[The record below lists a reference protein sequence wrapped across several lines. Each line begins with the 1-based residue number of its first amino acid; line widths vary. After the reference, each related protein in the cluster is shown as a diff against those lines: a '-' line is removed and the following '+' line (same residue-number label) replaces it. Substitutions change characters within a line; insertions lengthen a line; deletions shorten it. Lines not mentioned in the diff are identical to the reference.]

1 MIRRIKSQAAQNEA
15 RDIQYIIQSIND
27 RNNAGIKIIES
38 FREKFGVDI
47 LEARKRIGTSRG
59 VHYDFDVRIDGL
71 GWKHVEH
78 KGSQKFESINPES
91 VPWKAGVQFYNGGCE
106 KYSVALEYAKLWYEI
121 HILSSSLKTKWGVEK
136 PIPTFKEFWKDCCAQ
151 NDPTSSFQKEL
162 KARVRIVQS
171 SLLDERRPVIEK
183 LDFDEKTLQTLKEE
197 VSNIANEVLDQKD
210 YWLVVHGNLE
220 TEFNVAWY
228 PKYVITKI
236 NEVEVEKGK
245 DIKFKFKCEGGSSF
259 GGILRW
265 GKGSGFSC
273 LRVDLK

>member
-1 MIRRIKSQAAQNEA
+1 MPPRTKDEAAQNEA
-15 RDIQYIIQSIND
+15 KDINFIISSINEK
-27 RNNAGIKIIES
+27 NPTGLKIIES
-38 FREKFGVDI
+38 FREKFGVEI
-47 LEARKRIGTSRG
+47 LEARVRKGSSRG
-59 VHYDFDVRIDGL
+59 VHYDFDVNVEGL

-78 KGSQKFESINPES
+78 KGSQKFESINPDS

-106 KYSVALEYAKLWYEI
+106 KYSVALEYAKIWYDT
-121 HILSSSLKTKWGVEK
+121 HILSNSLKMKWGVEK
-136 PIPTFKEFWKDCCAQ
+136 PIPTFEEFWKDCRTQA
-151 NDPTSSFQKEL
+151 NPVSSFQKEL
-162 KARVRIVQS
+162 KARVKIVQS

-183 LDFDEKTLQTLKEE
+183 LDFNEKTLETLKEE
-197 VSNIANEVLDQKD
+197 VSSIANEVLDQKD

-245 DIKFKFKCEGGSSF
+245 DVKFKFICDGGISF
-259 GGILRW
+259 SGILRW

-273 LRVDLK
+273 LRIDLK